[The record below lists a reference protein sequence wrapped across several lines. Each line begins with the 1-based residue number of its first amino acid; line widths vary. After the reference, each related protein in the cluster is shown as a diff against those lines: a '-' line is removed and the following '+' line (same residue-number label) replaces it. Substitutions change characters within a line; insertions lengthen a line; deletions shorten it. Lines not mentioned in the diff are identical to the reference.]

1 MIDGIVLLFLFV
13 MFMSG
18 LARATLRQ
26 LWSLA
31 VLALSTF
38 LSGNL
43 YLAFVH
49 LTGRFIQNEDGSKLA
64 SFVLVFSVISG
75 LLNGPLD
82 FLVRHITRSQE
93 GGAGF
98 GDRLAG
104 GVLGVIEAIGTVQV
118 AAALLIAY
126 PVLGWD
132 GWVRSSSIISTIFSQ
147 ALFMGPL
154 LPHDLRVFL
163 EGLVLR

>member
-1 MIDGIVLLFLFV
+1 MSDAIVLLFLFG

-18 LARATLRQ
+18 LGRGTLRQ

-43 YLAFVH
+43 YLAFIH
-49 LTGRFIQNEDGSKLA
+49 LTGRFIQSEDGSKLA
-64 SFVLVFSVISG
+64 SFVLVFMVISG
-75 LLNGPLD
+75 ILNGPFD
-82 FLVRHITRSQE
+82 FLVRHVTRRE
-93 GGAGF
+93 DDGTGF
-98 GDRLAG
+98 GDRMAA
-104 GVLGVIEAIGTVQV
+104 GVLGVIEAVGTVQV

-132 GWVRSSSIISTIFSQ
+132 NWVRASNVISTMISQ

-154 LPHDLRVFL
+154 LPFDLRVVL
-163 EGLVLR
+163 EGLALR